1 VSDLVLTARAALGLL
16 AQPGHY
22 GNLAAEPGLVISER
36 RDLGMASIMARK
48 GQTTA
53 LSAAAEAAFGAA
65 LPQTPRRV
73 EGNGIAFVWAGP
85 ERWLALAHHRS
96 SEDLARLLSGVVA
109 AMAAITAQGDGRAV
123 FRLGGPSAR
132 DVLAK
137 GLAIDLHPRAFRP
150 GDTAVTAA
158 LHLEV
163 QIWQCDDRPTYEIAL
178 FRGFAR
184 SFWLWLAQAA
194 SPYGYLVEA

>member
-1 VSDLVLTARAALGLL
+1 MSDALLSARAALGLL
-16 AQPGHY
+16 AQPGHH
-22 GNLAAEPGLVISER
+22 GNLAGEPGVVISER
-36 RDLGMASIMARK
+36 RDLGIASIIARK
-48 GQTTA
+48 GQATA
-53 LSAAAEAAFGAA
+53 VSDAALAAFAVA

-73 EGNGIAFVWAGP
+73 EGKGIAFVWAGP

-96 SEDLARLLSGVVA
+96 SEDLTMALHGVFA
-109 AMAAITAQGDGRAV
+109 GMAAITAQGDGRAII
-123 FRLGGPSAR
+123 RLGGPRAR

-150 GDTAVTAA
+150 GDTAVTGAM
-158 LHLEV
+158 HVEV
-163 QIWQCDDRPTYEIAL
+163 QIWQCDERPTYEIAL

-194 SPYGYLVEA
+194 SQYGYRIDG

>member
-1 VSDLVLTARAALGLL
+1 VSDSLLTARAAIGLL
-16 AQPGHY
+16 VPPGHH
-22 GNLAAEPGLVISER
+22 GNLAGEPGLVISER

-48 GQTTA
+48 GQA
-53 LSAAAEAAFGAA
+53 AAVSAAAQAAFGAA

-73 EGNGIAFVWAGP
+73 EGNGIAFIWAGP

-96 SEDLARLLSGVVA
+96 SEDLALTLSGVFAGTA
-109 AMAAITAQGDGRAV
+109 AVTAQGDGRAII
-123 FRLGGPSAR
+123 RLGGARAR

-150 GDTAVTAA
+150 GDTAVTGA
-158 LHLEV
+158 LHVEV
-163 QIWQCDDRPTYEIAL
+163 QIWQCDDRPTYEIVL

-194 SPYGYLVEA
+194 SPYGYQVEA

>member
-1 VSDLVLTARAALGLL
+1 VSDSLLTARAALGLL
-16 AQPGHY
+16 AQPGHH
-22 GNLAAEPGLVISER
+22 GNLAGEPGVVISER
-36 RDLGMASIMARK
+36 RDLGMVSIMARK
-48 GQTTA
+48 DGATA
-53 LSAAAEAAFGAA
+53 LSAAAQAAFGVA

-85 ERWLALAHHRS
+85 ERWLALAHHHS
-96 SEDLARLLSGVVA
+96 SEDLALTLSEVFAGTA
-109 AMAAITAQGDGRAV
+109 ALTAQGDGRAII
-123 FRLGGPSAR
+123 RLGGAHAR

-150 GDTAVTAA
+150 GDTAVTSA

-194 SPYGYLVEA
+194 APYGYLVEA

>member
-1 VSDLVLTARAALGLL
+1 VSDGVLTARAALGLL
-16 AQPGHY
+16 AQPGHH
-22 GNLAAEPGLVISER
+22 GNLAGEPGLVISER
-36 RDLGMASIMARK
+36 SNLGMASIMARK
-48 GQTTA
+48 GQATA
-53 LSAAAEAAFGAA
+53 LSAAVQAAFGAA

-96 SEDLARLLSGVVA
+96 SEDLAVTLSGVLA
-109 AMAAITAQGDGRAV
+109 PMAALTAQGDGRAII
-123 FRLGGPSAR
+123 RLGGAHAR

-150 GDTAVTAA
+150 GDTAVTGV
-158 LHLEV
+158 LHVEV
-163 QIWQCDDRPTYEIAL
+163 QIWQCDDTPTYEIAL

-194 SPYGYLVEA
+194 SPYGYQVEA